1 MSIEDVQ
8 AFDDYEFMDVG
19 NYKPLRTPLVTVS
32 REAWNEMDSYIGCLE
47 SENKRLRKE
56 LEEALD
62 LIETLQ
68 EAFYGSA
75 DSE

>member
-32 REAWNEMDSYIGCLE
+32 RDAFNDMSAYIERLEKENESLKAQLAEADDYVC
-47 SENKRLRKE
+47 E
-56 LEEALD
+56 LEEKLNGA
-62 LIETLQ
+62 
-68 EAFYGSA
+68 ANS
-75 DSE
+75 

>member
-32 REAWNEMDSYIGCLE
+32 REAWEDMSAYISRLE
-47 SENKRLRKE
+47 EENKSLKAQLSEADEYVCE
-56 LEEALD
+56 LEDKLNA
-62 LIETLQ
+62 
-68 EAFYGSA
+68 ANS
-75 DSE
+75 